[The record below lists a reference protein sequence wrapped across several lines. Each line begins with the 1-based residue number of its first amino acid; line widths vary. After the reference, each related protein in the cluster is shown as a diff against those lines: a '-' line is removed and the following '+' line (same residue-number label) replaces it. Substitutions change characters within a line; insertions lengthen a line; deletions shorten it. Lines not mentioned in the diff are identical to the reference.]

1 MSQEPPPNNPSPPSP
16 ASPPDP
22 DHELLDELTAPPP
35 LDEAK
40 QSLTYWEDR
49 LHDLPHHR
57 RAERR
62 EARAMVERWQGH
74 VRDAER
80 AQYGPGPLERLLD
93 LAGIR
98 WRPNRRRLALGLGLA
113 GAIVLVMVIALLVA
127 AVVFW
132 SDIEPIVRT
141 LTNGGNGGGGEGG
154 GGEGGG

>member
-1 MSQEPPPNNPSPPSP
+1 MTQEPPPNKPSTPIP

-22 DHELLDELTAPPP
+22 DRELLDELTAPPP
-35 LDEAK
+35 LDEAE
-40 QSLTYWEDR
+40 QSLAYWEGR

-57 RAERR
+57 GAERR
-62 EARAMVERWQGH
+62 EARAMVERWRGH
-74 VRDAER
+74 VREAQR
-80 AQYGPGPLERLLD
+80 ARYGPGPLQQLLD

-98 WRPNRRRLALGLGLA
+98 WRPNPRRLALGLGLA
-113 GAIVLVMVIALLVA
+113 GAIILAVVIALLVA

-154 GGEGGG
+154 D